1 MAAEDHKQEAA
12 EKANR
17 AGRQFKHAASNAAD
31 AAEASAHVAKD
42 EIVEHG
48 EEAAEKAKNVIAAL
62 VNAEYTQAALAIGLG
77 ADVGRH
83 RRQEDPERPAHQQ
96 PHPREHGAGAMKN
109 FLLGLGLGVGLGYY
123 FHDDI
128 TNALLQTAAKADE
141 EKPAEP
147 TS

>member
-77 ADVGRH
+77 VMSVTIGVKKIQNA
-83 RRQEDPERPAHQQ
+83 RRISNHI
-96 PHPREHGAGAMKN
+96 REN
-109 FLLGLGLGVGLGYY
+109 
-123 FHDDI
+123 
-128 TNALLQTAAKADE
+128 TAQAR
-141 EKPAEP
+141 
-147 TS
+147 

>member
-48 EEAAEKAKNVIAAL
+48 EEAAEKAKNVMPRWSTPSTPRPRWPSGSAL
-62 VNAEYTQAALAIGLG
+62 MSVAIGVKKIQN
-77 ADVGRH
+77 A
-83 RRQEDPERPAHQQ
+83 RRISNRI
-96 PHPREHGAGAMKN
+96 REN
-109 FLLGLGLGVGLGYY
+109 
-123 FHDDI
+123 
-128 TNALLQTAAKADE
+128 TARAR
-141 EKPAEP
+141 
-147 TS
+147 

>member
-1 MAAEDHKQEAA
+1 MTQLGTPYFKFDNKESNTMAAEDHKQEAA

-77 ADVGRH
+77 AMSVAIGVKKIQNA
-83 RRQEDPERPAHQQ
+83 RRISNRI
-96 PHPREHGAGAMKN
+96 REN
-109 FLLGLGLGVGLGYY
+109 
-123 FHDDI
+123 
-128 TNALLQTAAKADE
+128 TARAR
-141 EKPAEP
+141 
-147 TS
+147 